1 MKSTCFKVKIGQYEH
16 LKLLQAEGLIYCNSL
31 MYFTRIEDGSV
42 RSDKHEDAFEFES
55 FNNPILQIK
64 LPDNPDSKYK
74 NVDVT
79 WVQLVKRYSNPPG
92 NLFCLY
98 CVDMTNAK
106 DEGQI
111 CVDEKN
117 NFFGSHAL
125 ILLDTEEFEK
135 RLYSELEKR
144 GLKYHF
150 GHINYIDLKNLS
162 GRKTLFQKDKS
173 YSYQNEFRIFIENKS
188 QEPLVVKIGDIGDIS
203 KLIDFKAFTKIRYK
217 RP

>member
-1 MKSTCFKVKIGQYEH
+1 MNNTCFKVKIGQYEH
-16 LKLLQAEGLIYCNSL
+16 LKLLQSEGHVYCNSL
-31 MYFTRIEDGSV
+31 TYFTKIEDDSV

-55 FNNPILQIK
+55 FNNPKLQIK
-64 LPDNPDSKYK
+64 LPDEPDSMYK

-79 WVQLVKRYSNPPG
+79 WVQLVKRYSNALG

-111 CVDEKN
+111 FVDEKN
-117 NFFGSHAL
+117 ILFGSHAL
-125 ILLDTEEFEK
+125 IMLDTDEFEK
-135 RLYSELEKR
+135 RLYSELERK

-162 GRKTLFQKDKS
+162 GRKTLFQKDKC
-173 YSYQNEFRIFIENKS
+173 YSYQNEFRIFIENNS
-188 QEPLVVKIGDIGDIS
+188 QEPLSVKIGDISDIS
-203 KLIDFKAFTKIRYK
+203 RLIDFKAFIKIRYK